1 MNNLYSSV
9 IAVKPGENILSF
21 VDGVIDSSRYFV
33 IRVQVRKLLV
43 LHCLFFVLI
52 DVYIQFSACRIPHL
66 LVVRW

>member
-1 MNNLYSSV
+1 MNILYSV

-33 IRVQVRKLLV
+33 IRVQVRQLLV

-52 DVYIQFSACRIPHL
+52 NEYIQFSACRTPHL